1 MRMIFEEYYYK
12 YPRMNPECYE
22 DLLKIGAPLITKQD
36 SNCRK
41 CIPAKNSLA
50 ITLRY
55 LVEGFSQQALSLSF
69 RVPGTGV
76 TVNNY
81 SPKKITPGVIITRE
95 KSTPGVIFSWEKFTP
110 TWKKVLP

>member
-1 MRMIFEEYYYK
+1 MFYRLCV
-12 YPRMNPECYE
+12 PNPAS
-22 DLLKIGAPLITKQD
+22 D
-36 SNCRK
+36 
-41 CIPAKNSLA
+41 
-50 ITLRY
+50 
-55 LVEGFSQQALSLSF
+55 
-69 RVPGTGV
+69 V

>member
-1 MRMIFEEYYYK
+1 MIDRFRDAK
-12 YPRMNPECYE
+12 INSFQVKINE
-22 DLLKIGAPLITKQD
+22 DLETVDGVRKQANKSHGEKTIQDYETGA
-36 SNCRK
+36 
-41 CIPAKNSLA
+41 
-50 ITLRY
+50 
-55 LVEGFSQQALSLSF
+55 
-69 RVPGTGV
+69 